1 MNISFSSGALKFL
14 KQKQAD
20 SVLIQLVELEGAAGD
35 IDMVKEVEIKCRKP
49 EDQTKYHYFK
59 QNGLEVFIDRR
70 LKVPGDIKI
79 KKQGF
84 WKFAFLYPDGVLVPF

>member
-20 SVLIQLVELEGAAGD
+20 SVLIQLVELQGAAGD
-35 IDMVKEVEIKCRKP
+35 IDMVREVEIKCRTP
-49 EDQTKYHYFK
+49 EDPSKYRYFE
-59 QNGLEVFIDRR
+59 QNGIEVFIDRR